1 MYPPHAA
8 IIYFGISAMRRE
20 WETRLQEAYGRLRIP
35 NVREALKAVSRLYI
49 LANADGRIEDG
60 DEH

>member
-1 MYPPHAA
+1 
-8 IIYFGISAMRRE
+8 MRRE
-20 WETRLQEAYGRLRIP
+20 WVTRLQEAYGRLRIP
-35 NVREALKAVSRLYI
+35 NIREALKAVSRLYI